1 MEMGNNENKSR
12 EKIDKLNIIIEELL
26 GDARELAEDL
36 TAGIRLYWQFG
47 VLSLVLLFVLR
58 LTFFTYMRSNI
69 PFMAFHLLVLTP
81 IYLYGGISAINKHSS
96 LKKKY
101 ISLYTILND

>member
-1 MEMGNNENKSR
+1 MGNNEKESR
-12 EKIDKLNIIIEELL
+12 DKIDKLNIIIEELL
-26 GDARELAEDL
+26 GDARELSEDL

-47 VLSLVLLFVLR
+47 VLSLVMLLVLS
-58 LTFFTYMRSNI
+58 LIFFAYMRSNI

-81 IYLYGGISAINKHSS
+81 IYLYGGIGAIHKHFS

-101 ISLYTILND
+101 TSLYTILNG